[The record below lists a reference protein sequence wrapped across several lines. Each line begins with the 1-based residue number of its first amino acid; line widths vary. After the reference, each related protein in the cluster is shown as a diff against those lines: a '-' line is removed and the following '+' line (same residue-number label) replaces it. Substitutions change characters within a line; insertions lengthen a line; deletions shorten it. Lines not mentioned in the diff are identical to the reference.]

1 MRHHLSRD
9 PITDNVEIVT
19 INNINQNQIPH
30 INIATHNIQGAF
42 FSKLYNILIQ
52 MISSEIDIMFLT
64 EIHLKKSSESEKY
77 EIQTK
82 SILYH
87 STNTIHTFTIII
99 NHDDMHHSNGT
110 VFILSQD
117 SAKHLQKV
125 EIIEGRLIY
134 LTLYFK
140 KRIQLHILGLYI
152 SPNPTDKKFL
162 EKIPRIL
169 TSINNFLHN
178 NFNSNKYGIVL
189 GDFNISSKSGHR
201 LPLSSYNS
209 LTNINYLP
217 QYLYKIKNFINPHKI
232 FLENTQPPTWS
243 RQHNPTHNSII
254 DYIFISQNLGE
265 FIINSTQ
272 EHPISY
278 TSDHDIIQITIHN
291 SSGFHNYTKSKSFSI
306 TKKKQ
311 QESNLHKRFDYKN
324 ITAENWNNFQ
334 NNVNNNYN
342 NLKHQQQLHNQETL
356 NINHRTKQIYSLIIN
371 SADKNFKLINPD
383 TKKFKDPLEI

>member
-1 MRHHLSRD
+1 
-9 PITDNVEIVT
+9 
-19 INNINQNQIPH
+19 
-30 INIATHNIQGAF
+30 
-42 FSKLYNILIQ
+42 

-77 EIQTK
+77 ETQTK
-82 SILYH
+82 SIFYH
-87 STNTIHTFTIII
+87 PTNTTHTFTIII
-99 NHDDMHHSNGT
+99 NHDNIHRSSGT

-125 EIIEGRLIY
+125 KIIEGRLIY

-152 SPNPTDKKFL
+152 PPNPTDKKFL
-162 EKIPRIL
+162 EKISLIL

-189 GDFNISSKSGHR
+189 GDFNISGKTGQQ
-201 LPLSSYNS
+201 LPLSSYDS

-243 RQHNPTHNSII
+243 HQHNPSHNSII

-265 FIINSTQ
+265 FIINST
-272 EHPISY
+272 
-278 TSDHDIIQITIHN
+278 
-291 SSGFHNYTKSKSFSI
+291 
-306 TKKKQ
+306 
-311 QESNLHKRFDYKN
+311 
-324 ITAENWNNFQ
+324 
-334 NNVNNNYN
+334 
-342 NLKHQQQLHNQETL
+342 
-356 NINHRTKQIYSLIIN
+356 
-371 SADKNFKLINPD
+371 
-383 TKKFKDPLEI
+383 